1 MLSSLQ
7 TVRVWQGSEN
17 GNYDCRHILK
27 DHTAEV
33 IDLIYANE
41 NISSL
46 LLLVILIVP
55 LITLVKHDTVGQ
67 VDELLYDAFN
77 VTWLFKYL
85 IILSLSMNIG
95 FLVTF

>member
-17 GNYDCRHILK
+17 GNYDCRHVLK

-33 IDLIYANE
+33 INLISANE

-46 LLLVILIVP
+46 FLLVILIVP
-55 LITLVKHDTVGQ
+55 LIALVKHALLDKWMNFCMMHSTLPGECS
-67 VDELLYDAFN
+67 ELPSISCSLYS
-77 VTWLFKYL
+77 Y
-85 IILSLSMNIG
+85 LSLI
-95 FLVTF
+95 